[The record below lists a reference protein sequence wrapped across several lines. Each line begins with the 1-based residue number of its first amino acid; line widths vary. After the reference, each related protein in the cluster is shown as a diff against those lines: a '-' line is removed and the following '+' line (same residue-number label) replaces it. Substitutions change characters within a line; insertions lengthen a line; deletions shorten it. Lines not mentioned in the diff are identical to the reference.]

1 MLTPSGAVVQ
11 QFPGAAPQASSEI
24 TIYALKTQRLRV
36 LVAFA
41 ARWNDAKRDGAAAVA
56 VQASGRLELSALVR
70 NLDLTRYLLI
80 SPRLCH
86 MLQR

>member
-1 MLTPSGAVVQ
+1 MQ

-24 TIYALKTQRLRV
+24 TIYALKTQRFGV

-41 ARWNDAKRDGAAAVA
+41 ARWNDGKHDGAAAA
-56 VQASGRLELSALVR
+56 AIQASGRLELSALVR
-70 NLDLTRYLLI
+70 TRHLTHSI
-80 SPRLCH
+80 SAHFTGLCQ